1 MLEKIFLV
9 RIKEMINRKQLILGH
24 QFGFRDK
31 HVVIKQLHRLT
42 NKIIRTLKDKNY
54 YTYLFLD
61 IEKAFGKV

>member
-1 MLEKIFLV
+1 
-9 RIKEMINRKQLILGH
+9 MINRKQLILGH